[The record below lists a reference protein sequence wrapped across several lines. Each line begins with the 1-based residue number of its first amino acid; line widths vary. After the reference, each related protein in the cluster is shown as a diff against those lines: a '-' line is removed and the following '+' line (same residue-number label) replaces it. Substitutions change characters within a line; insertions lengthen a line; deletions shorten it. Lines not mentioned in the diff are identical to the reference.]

1 VRLTIAARPAAVCA
15 ALAIAAVGACGAQTN
30 PMDSIRN
37 LPSYRPAFDTVT
49 LLAPE
54 RIARLAPGHRVEWD
68 AYVARSRAR
77 YAADTA
83 AMDAELRAAGMTA
96 MVRAPYAHAFAVDD
110 SMTDAWFATPAA
122 RRVADII
129 VSFQAPN
136 GGWSKHVD
144 LTQHKRQPGES
155 YFAESADWE
164 WISTI
169 DNDQT
174 TSEIDFLSR
183 ENAVHR
189 DVRYEHSIRS
199 GIEFLLAM
207 QYPNGCFPQIYPLEG
222 SYHDAATFNDNATVN
237 ALFVLRGVGA
247 GRYPAATA
255 HQRSSAAAAVREG
268 VECLLA
274 AQVTDRG
281 VLTAWGQQHD
291 PLTLAPTSARSYE
304 LTSLASLE
312 SASIVD
318 VLMALPSPSPRA
330 ARAVY
335 AATDWLVK
343 STLSGLKYQNYQLTP
358 DPAAGPLW
366 GRLYE
371 LGTNRVIMANR
382 DGVKRYD
389 WNQLTDRRAGYGWYT
404 TAPAATLA
412 TFARWSRAHP
422 RPSAD
427 R

>member
-1 VRLTIAARPAAVCA
+1 MSQATVTRSVLVWT
-15 ALAIAAVGACGAQTN
+15 ALAVAAGGLCGAQAN
-30 PMDSIRN
+30 PMDSIRK

-49 LLAPE
+49 LLAPA
-54 RIARLAPGHRVEWD
+54 RIARLAPSRRGAWD
-68 AYVARSRAR
+68 TYVARSRAR

-83 AMDAELRAAGMTA
+83 AMHAELRAAGMSA
-96 MVRAPYAHAFAVDD
+96 MVRAPYAHPFAVDD
-110 SMTDAWFATPAA
+110 SMTNAWFATPAA

-144 LTQHKRQPGES
+144 LTQHERRPGES
-155 YFAESADWE
+155 YFAESAEWE
-164 WISTI
+164 WISTV

-183 ENAVHR
+183 ENGVHP
-189 DVRYEHSIRS
+189 DARYERAIRR
-199 GIEFLLAM
+199 GIDFLLAM

-222 SYHDAATFNDNATVN
+222 SYHDAATFNDNAMVN
-237 ALFVLRGVGA
+237 ALVLLRGVRA
-247 GRYPAATA
+247 GRYAAATPP
-255 HQRSSAAAAVREG
+255 QRAAAGGAVDRG
-268 VECLLA
+268 VECLLD
-274 AQVTDRG
+274 AQVTEGGR
-281 VLTAWGQQHD
+281 LTAWGQQHD
-291 PLTLAPTSARSYE
+291 PLTLTPASARSYE

-312 SASIVD
+312 SAAIVD
-318 VLMALPSPSPRA
+318 FLMAVPTPSPRVV
-330 ARAVY
+330 RAVY
-335 AATDWLVK
+335 SAVDWLAASK
-343 STLSGLKYQNYQLTP
+343 LSGLKYQSYQLTR
-358 DPAAGPLW
+358 DPTAGPLW

-389 WNQLTDRRAGYGWYT
+389 WNQLTDRRAGYQWYT

-412 TFARWSRAHP
+412 RFAQWSRTHP